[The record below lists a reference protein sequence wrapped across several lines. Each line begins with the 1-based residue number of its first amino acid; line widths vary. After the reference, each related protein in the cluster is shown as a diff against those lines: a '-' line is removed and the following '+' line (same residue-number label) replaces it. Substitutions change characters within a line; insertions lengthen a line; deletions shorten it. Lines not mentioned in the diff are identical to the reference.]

1 MTISRTAIIAGN
13 WKMNLGPKQASEF
26 AVELIPQLGHIT
38 RSNAHILSIL
48 CPPAI
53 SLSAVSETL
62 EAMPVPGIELGA
74 QNMYFEEKGA
84 FTGEISPGMVK
95 ELCTSVILGHSERRE
110 YFNESDELVNK
121 KTLAA
126 LKHNLRPI
134 VCVGEN
140 LRQYEAGETDA
151 FIKAQIRKSLANL
164 KAQQASQIVIAY
176 EPIWA
181 IGTGKAATAEGAN
194 RVISFIRST
203 YADIYGKDAANAIR
217 ILYGGSVTSEN
228 IEEFIAYPDIDGG
241 LIGGASIKSDF
252 VAILR
257 KTAKTFE
264 SANLIS

>member
-1 MTISRTAIIAGN
+1 MSRTAIIAGN
-13 WKMNLGPKQASEF
+13 WKMNLGPKQASSF

-38 RSNAHILSIL
+38 RNNTHILGIL

-53 SLSAVSETL
+53 SLSAVSEAL

-110 YFNESDELVNK
+110 YFHESDELVNK

-140 LRQYEAGETDA
+140 LRQYEAGETDT
-151 FIKAQIRKSLANL
+151 FVKAQIHKSLANL
-164 KAQQASQIVIAY
+164 NDQQARQIVIAY

-203 YADIYGKDAANAIR
+203 YADVYGKDAANAIR

-228 IEEFIAYPDIDGG
+228 IEEFIAYSDIDGG
-241 LIGGASIKSDF
+241 LIGGASIKFDF
-252 VAILR
+252 AEILR
-257 KTAKTFE
+257 KTAMATV
-264 SANLIS
+264 